1 MNSVRKLLYKAF
13 GVLGGGEVRA
23 YEKATLSVRSAQ
35 EQLLLG
41 ILRKNMQSVFGRE
54 HRFSSINNVAE
65 FQKCVPIRD
74 YEQFRPYIDRA
85 TNGEKSILTSVDPFM
100 YATTSGTT
108 GNQKFIPIT
117 ADYMQEFRRASV
129 VSGYH
134 LLRTFPQLD
143 EGVTLSMLSP
153 AVEGHTPGGTA
164 YGAISGQL
172 FMKEPALIKKFIS
185 PMPYDVYLLKD
196 YESRYYTILRL
207 ALVMPLSCMYTLNP
221 STIRL
226 LSKKLV
232 EYAPQ
237 LIKDV
242 GAGTITPPVDLP
254 GSCRKAIAGLLKPQP
269 QRAAELQS
277 LLSSE
282 QFVPHKLWPKLQVV
296 SCWTKAAAAFYLSD
310 FPRLFRDVPVC
321 DISYGASEG
330 RGTVFLSPSEQALA
344 IRSHF
349 FEFVPEDEIGNK
361 HPTVLLADEL
371 QAGKNYY
378 ILFTT
383 SGGLYRYNIN
393 DIVKVVGFHN
403 QVPLLEFQCKGSN
416 MFSFTGE
423 KLSELQVTQA
433 MSRTLAAQKSGAAF
447 FTLMPKFDPEP
458 HYQLWIEGST
468 EIKLSTLC
476 KSLDQHL
483 KVLNVEYA
491 AKRQSQRLG
500 EITAQEIQPGTY
512 ESLRKHL
519 TASGTPDS
527 QIKVSHLN
535 PKSEIRQFLED
546 RLLQPMLTS

>member
-1 MNSVRKLLYKAF
+1 
-13 GVLGGGEVRA
+13 
-23 YEKATLSVRSAQ
+23 
-35 EQLLLG
+35 
-41 ILRKNMQSVFGRE
+41 
-54 HRFSSINNVAE
+54 
-65 FQKCVPIRD
+65 
-74 YEQFRPYIDRA
+74 
-85 TNGEKSILTSVDPFM
+85 
-100 YATTSGTT
+100 
-108 GNQKFIPIT
+108 
-117 ADYMQEFRRASV
+117 MQEFRRASV